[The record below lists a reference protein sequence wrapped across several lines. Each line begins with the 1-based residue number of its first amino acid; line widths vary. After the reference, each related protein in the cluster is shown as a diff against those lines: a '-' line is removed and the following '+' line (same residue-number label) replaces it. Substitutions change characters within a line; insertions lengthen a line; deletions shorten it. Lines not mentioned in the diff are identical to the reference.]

1 MALREGR
8 TRVDSR
14 CGWSRGDARTLVNQ
28 RDWIDRGA
36 HGMLHSGHKSKMIA
50 FYSQARFSTY
60 DPKVE
65 KIKRTFE
72 EIRDTMWVTHN
83 TGSSAAY

>member
-1 MALREGR
+1 MAL
-8 TRVDSR
+8 
-14 CGWSRGDARTLVNQ
+14 
-28 RDWIDRGA
+28 
-36 HGMLHSGHKSKMIA
+36 MLHSGHESKMIA

-65 KIKRTFE
+65 KIERTLE

>member
-1 MALREGR
+1 M
-8 TRVDSR
+8 DSR

-36 HGMLHSGHKSKMIA
+36 RGMLHSGHESKMIA
-50 FYSQARFSTY
+50 FCSQARFSTY

-65 KIKRTFE
+65 KIERTFE
-72 EIRDTMWVTHN
+72 EIRDTMRVTLN

>member
-1 MALREGR
+1 M
-8 TRVDSR
+8 
-14 CGWSRGDARTLVNQ
+14 NQ

-36 HGMLHSGHKSKMIA
+36 RGMLHSGHESKMIA
-50 FYSQARFSTY
+50 FCSQARFSTY

-65 KIKRTFE
+65 KIERTFE
-72 EIRDTMWVTHN
+72 EIRDTMRVTHN

>member
-1 MALREGR
+1 M
-8 TRVDSR
+8 
-14 CGWSRGDARTLVNQ
+14 NQ

-36 HGMLHSGHKSKMIA
+36 HGMLHSGHRSKMTA

-65 KIKRTFE
+65 KIERTFE

>member
-1 MALREGR
+1 MALCEGR

-36 HGMLHSGHKSKMIA
+36 RGMLHSGHESKMIA
-50 FYSQARFSTY
+50 FCSQARFSTY

-65 KIKRTFE
+65 KIERTFE
-72 EIRDTMWVTHN
+72 EMRDTMRVTLN

>member
-36 HGMLHSGHKSKMIA
+36 RGMLHSGHESKMIA
-50 FYSQARFSTY
+50 FCSQARFSTY

-65 KIKRTFE
+65 KIERTFE
-72 EIRDTMWVTHN
+72 EMRDTMRVTLN